1 MVKIKSIITSKVIRQ
16 FMDQEGFH
24 TVIEIGFMTSSGV
37 QPQRLL
43 CIQDHNDLI
52 HKEFAPLIREID
64 HDE

>member
-1 MVKIKSIITSKVIRQ
+1 MKIKSIISSEVIHQ
-16 FMDQEGFH
+16 FMDTDGFH

-37 QPQRLL
+37 QPQRLV

-52 HKEFAPLIREID
+52 GKEFKPLIREID